1 MASAGYYREEANR
14 CRKLAAGSPDSDA
27 AKRWRQLATEYD
39 DLAEALEASDR
50 LHLQPG
56 MMQPGMMQQPQMQQ
70 PMMQPQMQQPMQQQ
84 QRPMQQQPMQQQQQK
99 TVEDEKDEN

>member
-14 CRKLAAGSPDSDA
+14 CRKLAAASPDSDA

-50 LHLQPG
+50 LQLQRG
-56 MMQPGMMQQPQMQQ
+56 
-70 PMMQPQMQQPMQQQ
+70 
-84 QRPMQQQPMQQQQQK
+84 PMQQQPMQQQQQK
-99 TVEDEKDEN
+99 TAEDEKDEN